1 MAMNQLG
8 LGLSAARHHEASLS
22 VKEAE
27 LSLRR
32 RLGDSERNILVVQG
46 NLTNTYHKL
55 GRFEEALSMERD
67 IYSGR
72 LKLLGEEHLQTL
84 SAAANY
90 AMTLKDLERFEEA
103 KELFRKTLPVARRVL
118 GETNILTLRMPWSY
132 ARALYLDASATLD
145 DLREAVE
152 TLESVTRV
160 WTRVFGEAHPET
172 PRVQESLKQ
181 ARAALA
187 ARAAASSSGAA

>member
-1 MAMNQLG
+1 MRSAEYALPRRRDGFKRFQG
-8 LGLSAARHHEASLS
+8 L
-22 VKEAE
+22 V
-27 LSLRR
+27 RR

-67 IYSGR
+67 VYSGR
-72 LKLLGEEHLQTL
+72 LKLHGTEHAETL

-118 GETNILTLRMPWSY
+118 GETNILTLRMLWSY
-132 ARALYLDASATLD
+132 ARTLYLDARATLD

-152 TLESVTRV
+152 TLEAIAPLWKRV
-160 WTRVFGEAHPET
+160 LGESHPET
-172 PRVQESLKQ
+172 PAILRALKE
-181 ARAALA
+181 ARKALA
-187 ARAAASSSGAA
+187 ARAASSSSAA